1 MNEYRTFMQNKKEGD
16 FLATCKR
23 LKKEGRKVEA
33 VKLYRRVQP
42 SFPLGSAVF
51 SCQRYQQYP

>member
-1 MNEYRTFMQNKKEGD
+1 MNEYRTFMKDKKEGD

-33 VKLYRRVQP
+33 VKLYRREKQCALKP
-42 SFPLGSAVF
+42 AMEAIEAL
-51 SCQRYQQYP
+51 